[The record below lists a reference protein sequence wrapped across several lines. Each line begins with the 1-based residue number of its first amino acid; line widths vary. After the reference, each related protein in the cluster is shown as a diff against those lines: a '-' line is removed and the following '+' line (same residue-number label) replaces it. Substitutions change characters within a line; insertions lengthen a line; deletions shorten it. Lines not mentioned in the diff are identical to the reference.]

1 MIGKCCS
8 NYERK
13 GKVRSESYYS
23 FNLVV
28 SFKSVTLSNISM
40 KYCKLPYH
48 FMIQLLAGIIISFT
62 SRYIFQIN
70 FIANKPFDMILITYN
85 ESCKKKND
93 DIKSTYT
100 TPVQIMV
107 QQIFIEKRTRPPLSV
122 CLQNLLS

>member
-40 KYCKLPYH
+40 KYCILPYH
-48 FMIQLLAGIIISFT
+48 FMKQLLAGIIISFI
-62 SRYIFQIN
+62 SRFYIFHIS
-70 FIANKPFDMILITYN
+70 FIANKPFDMILIIYN

-107 QQIFIEKRTRPPLSV
+107 
-122 CLQNLLS
+122 